1 MLKESKEMSAPVNL
15 NSIGSLLLKP
25 LFKAMIG
32 EKRLRFYE
40 SIDWQEASDRIR
52 QPNLIY
58 PQYYISVNFHGIKA
72 GYLNPLAAI
81 TYDPVTAYASP
92 PSETWIRQ
100 ALIDTIDVPPTSI
113 LDLGC
118 GTGSTT
124 LMLKQAFKE
133 ATVIGL
139 DLSPYMLI
147 VADYKA
153 QQAGLNIQ
161 WQHGLAEATGFP
173 AESFDLITVSMLFHE
188 APPYISQL
196 ILQECFRLI
205 KPGGKVVILDGNQIR
220 LRSAGWLIKLF
231 QEPYSKVYAA
241 ESVDDWMKTAG
252 FEKVQTKYVGW
263 IHQLTSGIKP
273 ICNQINRVA

>member
-32 EKRLRFYE
+32 EERLRFYV